1 VGCGDDD
8 SEGGGCKGS
17 KRGGG
22 NKVETRDSRC
32 INRGNRMVDGIEG
45 RPGGEGRGEGS
56 DGRLATGGGRTEL
69 RRLGTEAVD
78 VICVAAG
85 MHQGPLGRLE
95 VGSEGDAVEGA
106 WSMKSEAGDS
116 TGEGLT
122 GATSALAMG
131 FPGNASVSG
140 AGGKGVQVG
149 DEGADGARWLRDVLC
164 IGASCAGS
172 DSG

>member
-1 VGCGDDD
+1 
-8 SEGGGCKGS
+8 
-17 KRGGG
+17 
-22 NKVETRDSRC
+22 
-32 INRGNRMVDGIEG
+32 MVDGIEG
-45 RPGGEGRGEGS
+45 RPGGKGRGEGS

-69 RRLGTEAVD
+69 GRLGTEAVD

-85 MHQGPLGRLE
+85 MHQGPLGQLE

-131 FPGNASVSG
+131 FPGNAGVSG
-140 AGGKGVQVG
+140 AGGKGVQAG
-149 DEGADGARWLRDVLC
+149 DEGADGA
-164 IGASCAGS
+164 
-172 DSG
+172 